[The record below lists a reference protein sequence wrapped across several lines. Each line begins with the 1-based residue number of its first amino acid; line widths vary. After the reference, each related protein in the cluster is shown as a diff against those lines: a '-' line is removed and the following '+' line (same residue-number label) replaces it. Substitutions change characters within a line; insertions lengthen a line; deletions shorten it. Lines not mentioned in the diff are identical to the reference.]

1 MTLAVLRC
9 ASCGVPLPLTGEE
22 QASCASCGASAGV
35 PEEYVALHRYAES
48 ARATRRQA
56 ERTLRLLE
64 ATSLPPRAA
73 VLWGK
78 FGIPASVVGVPLF
91 LYLTQDACDWQTR
104 TWVVFGVF
112 SPLLLGSL
120 LFAAL
125 SARSDGV
132 GYVNVIGGSIRPGAP
147 LPSGQPTCGACG
159 ALLAPEKDALSATC
173 DYCVSDS
180 WLRAVSDEHVLG
192 TARERANL
200 VDLVDAVEFRRFEFG
215 LFLVLVALIPGGFL
229 LWLWIGFSP

>member
-9 ASCGVPLPLTGEE
+9 ASCGVPLPIPSE
-22 QASCASCGASAGV
+22 AAARCAACGASASV
-35 PEEYVALHRYAES
+35 PEQYVALHLHAES

-56 ERTLRLLE
+56 ERVYRLLA

-73 VLWGK
+73 ERWGK
-78 FGIPASVVGVPLF
+78 FGIPGSVVGVPLF
-91 LYLTQDACDWQTR
+91 LYLTQDACGWQAR

-120 LFAAL
+120 LFAGL

-132 GYVNVIGGSIRPGAP
+132 GYVQVIGGSIRPGAP

-159 ALLAPEKDALSATC
+159 APLAPEPDALSATC
-173 DYCVSDS
+173 DYCLSDS
-180 WLRAVSDEHVLG
+180 WLESVSDAHVEG
-192 TARERANL
+192 MARERANL
-200 VDLVDAVEFRRFEFG
+200 ADLVQAMKFRKFEFL
-215 LFLVLVALIPGGFL
+215 LFLFLVALIPGGFL